1 MMGLGVQFHDAV
13 SPLMERVAPYMPGEI
28 FPYFFTVEMFQRALL
43 AAFIITLVAGVLGSF
58 LLIRNMALIGDGIAH
73 VSFGGV
79 AVALVVGTAFTLEVA
94 AFFAVVSAII
104 IFELQDRGILNGDT
118 AIAIIM
124 TGTLALG
131 LVLLRLYGG
140 GITPVVEGF
149 LYGNLLFIDDKSL
162 DFIFTIG
169 LLALFCLLVMYKGLL
184 ATAVDPV
191 AARVQGIPVKGIGLA
206 FSVLTAL
213 VVVSMVKI
221 LGALLV
227 TALLVSPAATGQ
239 QVGRSFR
246 SCVLWSVM
254 FGLLS
259 VSSGIYFSAELG
271 TGSGAM
277 IALVAAVI
285 FAVVATSKAVY
296 SGFIRSNENFN

>member
-1 MMGLGVQFHDAV
+1 MMGLGVRFHEAV
-13 SPLMERVAPYMPGEI
+13 SPFMERVAPYMPGET
-28 FPYFFTVEMFQRALL
+28 FPFFFTVEMFQRALL

-79 AVALVVGTAFTLEVA
+79 AVALVIGTAFTLEVA

-169 LLALFCLLVMYKGLL
+169 LLALFSLLLMYKGLL

-191 AARVQGIPVKGIGLA
+191 GARVQGIPVKGIGLA

-239 QVGRSFR
+239 QVGKSFR
-246 SCVLWSVM
+246 SCVLWSLL

-259 VSSGIYFSAELG
+259 VSVGIYLSAELG

-285 FAVVATSKAVY
+285 FAAVTLNKLFVN
-296 SGFIRSNENFN
+296 GFVRSDENLN

>member
-1 MMGLGVQFHDAV
+1 MMGLGVRFHKAV

-79 AVALVVGTAFTLEVA
+79 AVALVIGTAFTLEVA
-94 AFFAVVSAII
+94 AVFAVVSALI

-169 LLALFCLLVMYKGLL
+169 LLALFSSHH
-184 ATAVDPV
+184 
-191 AARVQGIPVKGIGLA
+191 VQG
-206 FSVLTAL
+206 
-213 VVVSMVKI
+213 
-221 LGALLV
+221 
-227 TALLVSPAATGQ
+227 
-239 QVGRSFR
+239 
-246 SCVLWSVM
+246 
-254 FGLLS
+254 
-259 VSSGIYFSAELG
+259 
-271 TGSGAM
+271 
-277 IALVAAVI
+277 VA
-285 FAVVATSKAVY
+285 
-296 SGFIRSNENFN
+296 RNRR

>member
-1 MMGLGVQFHDAV
+1 MMGLGVRFHEAV
-13 SPLMERVAPYMPGEI
+13 SPLMERVAPYMPGET
-28 FPYFFTVEMFQRALL
+28 FPFFFTVEMFQRALL

-79 AVALVVGTAFTLEVA
+79 AVALVIGTAFTLEVA
-94 AFFAVVSAII
+94 ALFAVVSALI

-140 GITPVVEGF
+140 GITPMVEGF

-277 IALVAAVI
+277 IALVAAII

>member
-1 MMGLGVQFHDAV
+1 MMGLGVRFHEAV
-13 SPLMERVAPYMPGEI
+13 SPLMERVAPYMPGET
-28 FPYFFTVEMFQRALL
+28 FPFFFTVEMFQRALL

-79 AVALVVGTAFTLEVA
+79 AVALVIGTAFTLEVA
-94 AFFAVVSAII
+94 AVFAVVSALI

-169 LLALFCLLVMYKGLL
+169 LLALFSLLLMYKGLL

-191 AARVQGIPVKGIGLA
+191 GARVQGIPVKGIGLA

-239 QVGRSFR
+239 QAGKSFR
-246 SCVLWSVM
+246 SCVLWSLL

-259 VSSGIYFSAELG
+259 VSVGIYLSAELG

-277 IALVAAVI
+277 IALIAATIFAAVTLNKL
-285 FAVVATSKAVY
+285 FVNGVV
-296 SGFIRSNENFN
+296 RSDENLN

>member
-296 SGFIRSNENFN
+296 SGVIRSNENFN

>member
-1 MMGLGVQFHDAV
+1 MMGLGVRFHEAV
-13 SPLMERVAPYMPGEI
+13 SPLMEAVAPYMPGET
-28 FPYFFTVEMFQRALL
+28 FPFFFTVEMFQRALL

-79 AVALVVGTAFTLEVA
+79 AVALVIGTAFTLEVA

-169 LLALFCLLVMYKGLL
+169 LLALFSLLLMYKGLL

-191 AARVQGIPVKGIGLA
+191 GARVQGIPVKGIGLA

-239 QVGRSFR
+239 QVGKSFR
-246 SCVLWSVM
+246 SCVLWSLL

-259 VSSGIYFSAELG
+259 VSVGIYLSAELG

-285 FAVVATSKAVY
+285 FAAVTLNKLFVN
-296 SGFIRSNENFN
+296 GFVRSDENLN

>member
-1 MMGLGVQFHDAV
+1 MMGLGVEFHKAV
-13 SPLMERVAPYMPGEI
+13 SPLMEAVAPYMPGEI

-79 AVALVVGTAFTLEVA
+79 AVALVIGTAFTLEVA

-169 LLALFCLLVMYKGLL
+169 LLALFSLLVMYRGLL

-239 QVGRSFR
+239 QVGKSFR
-246 SCVLWSVM
+246 SCVLWSLL

-259 VSSGIYFSAELG
+259 VSLGIYFSAELG

-277 IALVAAVI
+277 IALIAAVT
-285 FAVVATSKAVY
+285 FAVVTLNKLFVNGVLK
-296 SGFIRSNENFN
+296 SGENLN

>member
-1 MMGLGVQFHDAV
+1 MMGLGVRFH
-13 SPLMERVAPYMPGEI
+13 EQVAPFMENIAPYLPGET
-28 FPYFFTVEMFQRALL
+28 FPFFFTVAMFQRALL
-43 AAFIITLVAGVLGSF
+43 AALIITIVSGVLGSF

-79 AVALVVGTAFTLEVA
+79 AVALVIGTAFTLEVA
-94 AFFAVVSAII
+94 AIFAVVAAVL

-149 LYGNLLFIDDKSL
+149 LYGNLLFIDDQSL
-162 DFIFTIG
+162 DFIFIIG
-169 LLALFCLLVMYKGLL
+169 LVALASMLVMYNGLL

-191 AARVQGIPVKGIGLA
+191 AARVQGIPVKAIGLA

-239 QVGRSFR
+239 QVGKSFR
-246 SCVLWSVM
+246 SCVLWAQL

-259 VSSGIYFSAELG
+259 VTLGIYYSAELG

-277 IALVAAVI
+277 IALVAALM
-285 FAVVATSKAVY
+285 FAVVASTRMFVNGVLKSD
-296 SGFIRSNENFN
+296 ENLG

>member
-1 MMGLGVQFHDAV
+1 MMGIGVRLLEAV
-13 SPLMERVAPYMPGEI
+13 APLMETIAPYLPGET
-28 FPYFFTVEMFQRALL
+28 FPFFFTIAMFQRALL
-43 AAFIITLVAGVLGSF
+43 AAFVITIVAGVLGSF
-58 LLIRNMALIGDGIAH
+58 LLIRNMSLIGDGIAH

-79 AVALVVGTAFTLEVA
+79 AVALVIGTAFTLEVA
-94 AFFAVVSAII
+94 AVFAVVAAVL

-140 GITPVVEGF
+140 GITPMVEGF
-149 LYGNLLFIDDKSL
+149 LYGNLLFIDDQSL
-162 DFIFTIG
+162 DFIVTIG
-169 LLALFCLLVMYKGLL
+169 LVALFALVVMYKGLL
-184 ATAVDPV
+184 AAAVDPV
-191 AARVQGIPVKGIGLA
+191 AARVQGIPVKAIGLA

-239 QVGRSFR
+239 QIGKSFR
-246 SCVLWSVM
+246 SCVLWSLL

-259 VSSGIYFSAELG
+259 VSLGIYYSAELS

-277 IALVAAVI
+277 IALVAALI
-285 FAVVATSKAVY
+285 FAIVTIGKLFVNGVLNPEEN
-296 SGFIRSNENFN
+296 SN

>member
-1 MMGLGVQFHDAV
+1 MGLGVQFHDAV

>member
-1 MMGLGVQFHDAV
+1 MGLGVRFH
-13 SPLMERVAPYMPGEI
+13 EQVAPFMENIAPYLPGET
-28 FPYFFTVEMFQRALL
+28 FPFFFTVAMFQRALL
-43 AAFIITLVAGVLGSF
+43 AALIITIVSGVLGSF

-79 AVALVVGTAFTLEVA
+79 AVALVIGTAFTLEVA
-94 AFFAVVSAII
+94 AIFAVVAAVL

-149 LYGNLLFIDDKSL
+149 LYGNLLFIDDQSL
-162 DFIFTIG
+162 DFIFIIG
-169 LLALFCLLVMYKGLL
+169 LVALASMLVMYNGLL

-191 AARVQGIPVKGIGLA
+191 AARVQGIPVKAIGLA

-213 VVVSMVKI
+213 VVVSMV
-221 LGALLV
+221 
-227 TALLVSPAATGQ
+227 
-239 QVGRSFR
+239 
-246 SCVLWSVM
+246 
-254 FGLLS
+254 
-259 VSSGIYFSAELG
+259 
-271 TGSGAM
+271 
-277 IALVAAVI
+277 
-285 FAVVATSKAVY
+285 
-296 SGFIRSNENFN
+296 

>member
-1 MMGLGVQFHDAV
+1 M
-13 SPLMERVAPYMPGEI
+13 
-28 FPYFFTVEMFQRALL
+28 
-43 AAFIITLVAGVLGSF
+43 
-58 LLIRNMALIGDGIAH
+58 
-73 VSFGGV
+73 
-79 AVALVVGTAFTLEVA
+79 
-94 AFFAVVSAII
+94 SAII

>member
-1 MMGLGVQFHDAV
+1 MMGLGVRFHEAV
-13 SPLMERVAPYMPGEI
+13 SPFMERVAPYMPGET
-28 FPYFFTVEMFQRALL
+28 FPFFFTVEMFQRALL

-79 AVALVVGTAFTLEVA
+79 AVALVIGTAFTLEVA

-104 IFELQDRGILNGDT
+104 IFELQDRSILNGDT

-169 LLALFCLLVMYKGLL
+169 LLALFSLLLMYKGLL

-191 AARVQGIPVKGIGLA
+191 GARVQGIPVKGIGLA

-239 QVGRSFR
+239 QVGKSFR
-246 SCVLWSVM
+246 SCVLWSLL

-259 VSSGIYFSAELG
+259 VSVGIYLSAELG

-285 FAVVATSKAVY
+285 FAAVTLNKLFVN
-296 SGFIRSNENFN
+296 GFVRSDENLN

>member
-1 MMGLGVQFHDAV
+1 MMGLGVEFHKAV
-13 SPLMERVAPYMPGEI
+13 SPLMEAVAPYMPGEI

-79 AVALVVGTAFTLEVA
+79 AVALVIGTAFTLEVA
-94 AFFAVVSAII
+94 AFFAVVAAII
-104 IFELQDRGILNGDT
+104 IFELQERGILNGDT

-169 LLALFCLLVMYKGLL
+169 LLALFSLLVMYRGLL

-239 QVGRSFR
+239 QVGKSFR
-246 SCVLWSVM
+246 SCVLWSLL

-259 VSSGIYFSAELG
+259 VSLGIYFSAELG

-277 IALVAAVI
+277 IALVAALT
-285 FAVVATSKAVY
+285 FAVVTLNKLFVNGVLK
-296 SGFIRSNENFN
+296 SGENLN

>member
-1 MMGLGVQFHDAV
+1 MGLGVEFHKAV
-13 SPLMERVAPYMPGEI
+13 SPLMEAVAPYMPGDI

-79 AVALVVGTAFTLEVA
+79 AVALVIGTAFTLEVA

-169 LLALFCLLVMYKGLL
+169 LLALFSLLVMYRGLL

-191 AARVQGIPVKGIGLA
+191 AARVQGIPVKAIGLA

-239 QVGRSFR
+239 QIGKSFR
-246 SCVLWSVM
+246 SCVLWSLL

-259 VSSGIYFSAELG
+259 VSLGIYYSAELN

-277 IALVAAVI
+277 IALVAALV
-285 FAVVATSKAVY
+285 FAIVTIGKLFVNGVL
-296 SGFIRSNENFN
+296 NPEENFN